1 MTLLGADFVSLAPE
15 DLILDTPT
23 ARHTRTPLPPPGG
36 LSGRPYGEG
45 GGVVN
50 AAR

>member
-1 MTLLGADFVSLAPE
+1 MTPLGAGHVTFARRG
-15 DLILDTPT
+15 LIL
-23 ARHTRTPLPPPGG
+23 HTRTPRPYPPPGG
-36 LSGRPYGEG
+36 LSRRPYGGG